1 MTTTREMLIDDLM
14 QPEATGLEEIFGDP
28 NDTLGEETI

>member
-1 MTTTREMLIDDLM
+1 MTTTRAMLIDDLM
-14 QPEATGLEEIFGDP
+14 QSEATGLEEIFGDP